1 MNIQSLKKIV
11 IFTLIIAL
19 LLWVLKPF
27 IYPIMFA
34 SLLAIM
40 VYPLQQKIENKFSK
54 STSSLIVVISVSL
67 IVFVPLIYIL
77 SYTITEITYYMQNPD
92 TIINFF
98 NEMKKSIINLPYIGN
113 FITSN
118 INNLQNYITNN
129 KSEIISSMGGLIP
142 TVTYIGS
149 KSISI
154 SIDFLVVLLV
164 TYQLLMSKNTIER
177 LSKDVIFTEIADKN
191 TFISVIIETT
201 RKVSLAVFTTAAIVG
216 VVMGSVYTI
225 IGIPSAM
232 IFALITAIAAMIPF
246 LVSIVYILLATGVF
260 VFMGATKAI
269 ILVII
274 GMVLNMITDNI
285 IQPRIVNKG
294 TSLGFV
300 ASMLG
305 IMGGVQA
312 FGILGVFVGP
322 VIFNVVSTWINKSL
336 NNKN

>member
-40 VYPLQQKIENKFSK
+40 VYPLQQKLENKFSK
-54 STSSLIVVISVSL
+54 STSSLIVVISVLL

-77 SYTITEITYYMQNPD
+77 SYTITEITYYIQNPD

-98 NEMKKSIINLPYIGN
+98 TEMKKSIINLPYIGN

-118 INNLQNYITNN
+118 IDNLQNYITNN
-129 KSEIISSMGGLIP
+129 KKEIISNLGGLIP
-142 TVTYIGS
+142 TITYIGS

-154 SIDFLVVLLV
+154 SVDFLVTLLV

-201 RKVSLAVFTTAAIVG
+201 RRVSLAVFTTATIAG
-216 VVMGSVYTI
+216 VVMGTVYTI

-246 LVSIVYILLATGVF
+246 LVSVVYILLAIGVF

-274 GMVLNMITDNI
+274 GVVLNMITDNI
-285 IQPRIVNKG
+285 IQPKIVNKG
-294 TSLGFV
+294 ATLGFV

-312 FGILGVFVGP
+312 FGILGVFIGP

-336 NNKN
+336 KQ